1 MLIVYVH
8 TWSELNS
15 VLHVVYVYTLYTCLL
30 NAGVAALTAAAGST
44 AAPASTAAATSAPPT
59 TTASHTSATPMDV
72 GDVGAPVPHPTLLFG
87 ASTSSAA
94 STISAGNGSVSNG
107 ESVAQQQQQQQQ
119 SSTGLRI
126 DVPPL
131 LPPPQQQQQP
141 LKAVGKKTPQSTSSR
156 GSNGKAKAVRTSSKA
171 NVFDFESAG
180 PDDIT
185 ESGKLIVLLEVRL
198 TYCSV
203 LL

>member
-1 MLIVYVH
+1 MAAP
-8 TWSELNS
+8 TATASSS
-15 VLHVVYVYTLYTCLL
+15 VAPTP
-30 NAGVAALTAAAGST
+30 ASATAA
-44 AAPASTAAATSAPPT
+44 PT
-59 TTASHTSATPMDV
+59 TTASNTSATPMDV
-72 GDVGAPVPHPTLLFG
+72 GDVGAPVPLPALLFG
-87 ASTSSAA
+87 ASTSSSS
-94 STISAGNGSVSNG
+94 STSAAGNGSASNS

-119 SSTGLRI
+119 SSTSLRI

-156 GSNGKAKAVRTSSKA
+156 GSKGKAKAVRTSSKA